1 MRIAMNDSVQA
12 PIRIVI
18 LGGGFAGV
26 DAAKCLSELLGRR
39 RDVEV
44 ELLSEENYFVFQPLL
59 PEVAVNV
66 SPGAG
71 LELIS
76 VPHVK
81 GEVEVSSPPRAA
93 VAAPVEL
100 RAS

>member
-1 MRIAMNDSVQA
+1 MSNSVQA

-26 DAAKCLSELLGRR
+26 YAAKYL
-39 RDVEV
+39 
-44 ELLSEENYFVFQPLL
+44 
-59 PEVAVNV
+59 
-66 SPGAG
+66 
-71 LELIS
+71 
-76 VPHVK
+76 
-81 GEVEVSSPPRAA
+81 SSPPRAA